1 MTPRA
6 KLALGGV
13 VVVGTLAALF
23 AGSKTASAATP
34 TPTPTPTPSPGNT
47 PNPWPSDGMPWNIYS
62 ATTLNRQRAYNAAVI
77 AANTSLES
85 DPPLF
90 GRPYLTE
97 DGILGPDTCTQLS
110 YWQSWGGPNVPIACR
125 VSNI

>member
-34 TPTPTPTPSPGNT
+34 APTPTPTPGNT

-62 ATTLNRQRAYNAAVI
+62 ATTLNRQRSYNAAVW
-77 AANTSLES
+77 AATEAGEYDSPMYAQPILA
-85 DPPLF
+85 
-90 GRPYLTE
+90 E
-97 DGILGPDTCTQLS
+97 DGILGPDSCTRLS